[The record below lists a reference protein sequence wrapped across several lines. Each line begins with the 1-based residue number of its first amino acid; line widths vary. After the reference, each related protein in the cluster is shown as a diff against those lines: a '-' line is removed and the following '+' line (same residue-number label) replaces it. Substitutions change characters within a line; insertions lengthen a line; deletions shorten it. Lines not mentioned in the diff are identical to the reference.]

1 MLIMGVLIHNDCTSG
16 PEAEDST
23 IVLAGLTL
31 MVPVAFIVAQ
41 LPSIGILYM
50 NVPDEVGVP
59 LMVMVLLAQVA
70 VTPVGNP
77 IAAPIPVA
85 IVVVW
90 VMGVSA
96 VLIHKV
102 GVLDAALTVIAVAT
116 VMVPVA

>member
-1 MLIMGVLIHNDCTSG
+1 MLIMGVLVHNDCTSG

-70 VTPVGNP
+70 VTPVGKP
-77 IAAPIPVA
+77 VAAPIPVA

-96 VLIHKV
+96 ELMHKV